1 MTLGMI
7 AAGLFIGSSLLCTT
21 SMEPRVLGI
30 PVIGFLGYLG
40 AAVLS
45 IYIVMKGRP

>member
-7 AAGLFIGSSLLCTT
+7 TAGLFVGSSLLCTT

-30 PVIGFLGYLG
+30 PLIGFLGYVG
-40 AAVLS
+40 ALILS
-45 IYIVMKGRP
+45 IYIVVKGRP